1 MNKKLLARSIAALL
15 ISPLAA
21 QGAELIPA
29 ASAVTTDNKETVA
42 ASVTAGNP
50 EAVKPAPVT
59 TAPHADK
66 RFADADEVMV
76 VIGAHVHDPLTL
88 HTDPERPRQPI
99 PAADGAGYL
108 KNIPGFSVVRKGGLG
123 GDPVLRGMG
132 MSRLGI
138 LIDDS
143 LLLGGC
149 GGRMDP
155 PTAYVF
161 PQSFQSITVLKGP
174 YSVAH
179 GGGNLAG
186 VVMFDREPP
195 QFAPGG
201 GVQGQL
207 RALVGSFGRDD
218 LMARV
223 ETGNNSVYLRAAA
236 TRARGDDYR
245 DGRGDE
251 VRSFYERRN
260 ISSQLGYTPDN
271 DTLLEL
277 SVERS
282 EAEAAYSDRMMDG
295 PVFNRESSALRFE
308 KDFSGLLNRIEIQ
321 LFDNYIDHVM
331 DNYSLRPLKGMKS
344 ASNPDRED
352 TGGKIALRFAP
363 GDNLILQLGADGH
376 DDTHRL
382 RGGALYASQPRLKD
396 AAFAYRGH
404 YVELEWKPEGW
415 LLRSGLRRD
424 AVETE
429 LFNAQGS
436 FLRDTE
442 NTLHGGFLRLEQQSG
457 SAGNWFVAVGQSE
470 RAPDFWERK
479 RDLQLQLRP
488 EQNRQFDVGYSWRSE
503 TLSAT
508 VSLFSNRID
517 DYILLR
523 LPSSMRNVDAETRGG
538 EIDLGWRL
546 HSDWRLNASL
556 SHVRGDNRTDHK
568 PLAQLPP
575 LEAVLSLQYEHDDWS
590 GALVW
595 RGVSK
600 QDRIDIGAG
609 NVAGQDYAATAG
621 FATLGAHM
629 GWQINRQWQL
639 AAGIDNLFD
648 KRYAEHLSR
657 NVSPMVAA
665 IGYEQT
671 GRINEPGRTLWL
683 SLGFSFE

>member
-1 MNKKLLARSIAALL
+1 MNKNLLARSIAALL
-15 ISPLAA
+15 ISPFTA
-21 QGAELIPA
+21 QGAELVHAADVADMDGKEALKVADTAPRNDAAKPA
-29 ASAVTTDNKETVA
+29 HSSAVTSHDRHLAE
-42 ASVTAGNP
+42 
-50 EAVKPAPVT
+50 
-59 TAPHADK
+59 
-66 RFADADEVMV
+66 ADEVMV

-201 GVQGQL
+201 GVQGQV

-223 ETGNNSVYLRAAA
+223 ETGNNTVYLRAAA
-236 TRARGDDYR
+236 TRAQGDDYR
-245 DGRGDE
+245 DGRGDK

-260 ISSQLGYTPDN
+260 VSSQLGYTPDN
-271 DTLLEL
+271 GTLLEL
-277 SVERS
+277 SAERS

-295 PVFNRESSALRFE
+295 PVFDRESTSLRFE
-308 KDFSGLLNRIEIQ
+308 KDFSGLLNRLEVQ

-331 DNYSLRPLKGMKS
+331 DNYSLRPLKGMKA
-344 ASNPDRED
+344 ASNPDRQD
-352 TGGKIALRFAP
+352 VGGKIALRFAP
-363 GDNLILQLGADGH
+363 ADNLLLQIGADGH

-396 AAFAYRGH
+396 AAFVYRGH
-404 YVELEWKPEGW
+404 YAELEWKPEGW

-424 AVETE
+424 VVDTE
-429 LFNAQGS
+429 LFSAQGNP
-436 FLRDTE
+436 LRDTE
-442 NTLHGGFLRLEQQSG
+442 NTLHGGFLRFEQQSG
-457 SAGNWFVAVGQSE
+457 GAGNWFVALGQSE

-488 EQNRQFDVGYSWRSE
+488 EQNRQLDLGYSWRSE
-503 TLSAT
+503 ILSGT

-523 LPSSMRNVDAETRGG
+523 LPSSMRNVDAETYGG
-538 EIDLGWRL
+538 EIDVGWRL

-556 SHVRGDNRTDHK
+556 SHVRGDNRTDNK

-575 LEAVLSLQYEHDDWS
+575 LEAVLSLQYEHEDWS

-600 QDRIDIGAG
+600 QDRIDVGAG
-609 NVAGQDYAATAG
+609 NVAGQDCAATAG

-683 SLGFSFE
+683 SLGYSFE